1 MKLFGSLLILCGGYG
16 WWWIGRRERRMRLQT
31 LEHLLA
37 AVYRLREDI
46 RMARLPMPQ
55 LLERLDGPFFAA
67 VASHLRCC
75 EDLAE
80 GWTLAAGELP
90 LSPGGRRVW
99 CRLGEQLTGD
109 EAGIL
114 RALDYT
120 ERELERERQELRQE
134 RREAD
139 RSTGVICFSTAAFLV
154 ILLL

>member
-1 MKLFGSLLILCGGYG
+1 MKLLGSLLILCGGYG
-16 WWWIGRRERRMRLQT
+16 WWWIGRRERRVRLQT

-37 AVYRLREDI
+37 AVCRLREDI

-67 VASHLRCC
+67 VAAHLRCC
-75 EDLAE
+75 EELAE

-90 LSPGGRRVW
+90 LSPESRGVW

-114 RALDYT
+114 RTLDYA

-134 RREAD
+134 RWEAD
-139 RSTGVICFSTAAFLV
+139 RSTGVICFSAAAFLV

>member
-1 MKLFGSLLILCGGYG
+1 MKILGSLLILCGGYG
-16 WWWIGRRERRMRLQT
+16 WWWIGRRERRVRLQT

-37 AVYRLREDI
+37 AIYRLREGI
-46 RMARLPMPQ
+46 RTARLPVPQ
-55 LLERLDGPFFAA
+55 LLECLDGSFFAA
-67 VASHLRCC
+67 VLEHLHRC

-80 GWTLAAGELP
+80 GWTLAAKELP
-90 LSPGGRRVW
+90 LSPESRSVW
-99 CRLGEQLTGD
+99 CCLGGQLAGD

-114 RALDYT
+114 RALDYA
-120 ERELERERQELRQE
+120 ERELEQERQSLRQE